1 MKFYWYCKV
10 FFKEYKETK
19 NGKGDMLMKVIVA
32 IDSFKGS
39 LTSMEAGN
47 AVKAGIAMA
56 CPEAEVL
63 VLPLADGGEGTM
75 EALVMGM
82 NGQKEHITVTGPLG
96 EPLECEYGI
105 LKETK
110 TAVLEMASA
119 AGLAL
124 VPEEK
129 RNPMYTT
136 TFGVGEI
143 IKDAVL
149 KGCRHFL
156 AGIGGSATNDGGA
169 GMLQALGFGMLDR
182 EGRQISFGAVGLRD
196 LVKITD
202 DQVLPEL
209 KECDFKIACDVINPL
224 CGENGCSMVFGRQK
238 GADDAM
244 IGQMDQWLQHY
255 AQLSHEKYAKADAC
269 KEGTG
274 AAGGM
279 GFAFL
284 TYTNAVLESGIKIV
298 TEETRLVETL
308 RDADLV
314 VTGEGRLD
322 GQTIMGKAPVG
333 VARLAKKYG
342 KPVIAFNG
350 CVTPEAAACNAHGI
364 DAYFPILQNIVT
376 QKEAM
381 EPDRAKANM
390 TAAVNQVFRLIK
402 TVSGKG
408 WD

>member
-1 MKFYWYCKV
+1 
-10 FFKEYKETK
+10 
-19 NGKGDMLMKVIVA
+19 
-32 IDSFKGS
+32 
-39 LTSMEAGN
+39 MEAGN

-56 CPEAEVL
+56 CPEAAVL
-63 VLPLADGGEGTM
+63 VRPLADGGEGTM
-75 EALVMGM
+75 EALIMGM
-82 NGQKEHITVTGPLG
+82 NGQKEHITITGPLG

-105 LKETK
+105 LKGSR
-110 TAVLEMASA
+110 TAVLEMSAA

-129 RNPMYTT
+129 RNPMNTT

-149 KGCRHFL
+149 KGCRHFVV
-156 AGIGGSATNDGGA
+156 GIGGSATNDGGV
-169 GMLQALGFGMLDR
+169 GMLQALGFGMLNR
-182 EGRQISFGAVGLRD
+182 EGKQVPFGAKGLRD
-196 LVKITD
+196 LAEITD

-209 KECDFKIACDVINPL
+209 RKCDFRIACDVRNPL
-224 CGENGCSMVFGRQK
+224 CGETGCSMVFSRQK

-244 IGQMDQWLQHY
+244 IAQMDQWLQHY
-255 AQLSHEKYAKADAC
+255 AQLSREKYAKADAC
-269 KEGTG
+269 QEGTG
-274 AAGGM
+274 AAGGL

-284 TYTNAVLESGIKIV
+284 AYTNAVLESGIKIV
-298 TEETRLVETL
+298 IEETKLEEML
-308 RDADLV
+308 RDIDLV

-342 KPVIAFNG
+342 KPVIAFSG
-350 CVTPEAAACNAHGI
+350 CVTPEAAACNANGI

-376 QKEAM
+376 QREAM

-390 TAAVNQVFRLIK
+390 TAAANQVFRLIR
-402 TVSGKG
+402 VISGKMELNSYIEILFTVTIKNNLTG
-408 WD
+408 CAAYDKYGFRRGCF

>member
-1 MKFYWYCKV
+1 MIQVKKQR
-10 FFKEYKETK
+10 ERGI
-19 NGKGDMLMKVIVA
+19 NMKVIVA
-32 IDSFKGS
+32 MDSFKGS
-39 LTSMEAGN
+39 MTSMEAGN

-56 CPEAEVL
+56 YPEAEVL
-63 VLPLADGGEGTM
+63 VRPLADGGEGTM

-82 NGQKEHITVTGPLG
+82 GGQKERITVTGPLG

-105 LKETK
+105 LKECK
-110 TAVLEMASA
+110 TAVLEMSAA

-129 RNPMYTT
+129 RNPMHTT

-156 AGIGGSATNDGGA
+156 VGIGGSATNDGGA

-182 EGRQISFGAVGLRD
+182 EGKQISFGAEGLRE
-196 LVKITD
+196 LAQITD

-209 KECDFKIACDVINPL
+209 RECDFKIACDVRNPL
-224 CGENGCSMVFGRQK
+224 CGETGCSMVFSRQK

-244 IGQMDQWLQHY
+244 IEQMDRWLQRY

-269 KEGTG
+269 LEGTG
-274 AAGGM
+274 AAGGL

-284 TYTNAVLESGIKIV
+284 AYTNAVLESGIKIV
-298 TEETRLVETL
+298 ITETKLEETLK
-308 RDADLV
+308 DADLV

-333 VARLAKKYG
+333 VAKLAKKYG
-342 KPVIAFNG
+342 KPVIAFSG
-350 CVTPEAAACNAHGI
+350 CVTPEAAACNANGI
-364 DAYFPILQNIVT
+364 DAYFPILQNIIT
-376 QKEAM
+376 QTEAM
-381 EPDRAKANM
+381 EPARAKANM
-390 TAAVNQVFRLIK
+390 TAAANQVFRLIRR
-402 TVSGKG
+402 VSGKKRI
-408 WD
+408 